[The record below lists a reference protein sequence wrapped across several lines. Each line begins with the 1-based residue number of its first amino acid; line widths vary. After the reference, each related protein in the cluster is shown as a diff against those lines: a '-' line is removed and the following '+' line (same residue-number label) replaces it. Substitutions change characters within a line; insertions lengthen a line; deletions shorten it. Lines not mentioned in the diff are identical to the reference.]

1 MVSRRRRE
9 VSLPGRVTVS
19 GVDAY
24 LGCCEAGLGIA
35 QMPRYRIEE
44 ALASGRLREILPAHP
59 PPSLPMS
66 VLYPQQRQMP
76 ARLRVFIDW
85 LVELTSHQR

>member
-1 MVSRRRRE
+1 MQRRPAPAIDQR
-9 VSLPGRVTVS
+9 SVTVS
-19 GVDAY
+19 GIDAY

-35 QMPRYRIEE
+35 QMTRYRIAEG
-44 ALASGRLREILPAHP
+44 LKHGKLREILPAYR
-59 PPSLPMS
+59 PPSLPMT

-85 LVELTSHQR
+85 LIELTAGQH